1 MGLRPGGVHGAEA
14 PRTAAGDVARLL
26 ACVVARELSDG
37 ETVAFGLHA
46 ELLLAAA
53 LLAQRLHAP
62 NLTIRHGLRVERGH
76 ELSPAAWTGEPTSRS
91 HELVEYLEAHDA
103 ILDVASRS
111 SPMRFCDVFFVGGM
125 QIDREG
131 STNLI
136 GLKGGDGRLAVR
148 GPGSIGTTSIG
159 TLARHVILFSGEH
172 TTRRFVERVD
182 YVSLPGWRRR
192 AAAGLEGGPSL
203 CVTPLAVLDFAD
215 GHMRLRSV
223 HAHATEAEVRR
234 RTGFAL
240 PGSPV
245 RVTPPPTA
253 VELAALREIDPSG
266 RLDTLG
272 PGPDGERP

>member
-1 MGLRPGGVHGAEA
+1 RAGPRALPRVRRGRRGAPAGRPGPLPALPRAPRLWPRGTRGLRPDHRRREAAGAEDGRGVSGE
-14 PRTAAGDVARLL
+14 PELARLL
-26 ACVVARELSDG
+26 ACVVARELRDG

-76 ELSPAAWTGEPTSRS
+76 ELSPAAWTDEPTSRS
-91 HELVEYLEAHDA
+91 HGLVEYLEAHDA

-136 GLKGGDGRLAVR
+136 GLKGKDGRLAVR

-159 TLARHVILFSGEH
+159 TLARHVIIFSGEH
-172 TTRRFVERVD
+172 TTRRFVETVD
-182 YVSLPGWRRR
+182 YVSVPGWKRR
-192 AAAGLEGGPSL
+192 AAAGLEGGPAL
-203 CVTPLAVLDFAD
+203 CLTPLAVMDFAD
-215 GHMRLRSV
+215 G
-223 HAHATEAEVRR
+223 
-234 RTGFAL
+234 
-240 PGSPV
+240 
-245 RVTPPPTA
+245 
-253 VELAALREIDPSG
+253 
-266 RLDTLG
+266 
-272 PGPDGERP
+272 

>member
-1 MGLRPGGVHGAEA
+1 MGLSPGGGPAA
-14 PRTAAGDVARLL
+14 GPRTAAGDLGRLL

-37 ETVAFGLHA
+37 EVVAFGLHA

-62 NLTIRHGLRVERGH
+62 NLTIRHGLRVERGP
-76 ELSPAAWTGEPTSRS
+76 ELSPAAWTEVPTSRS
-91 HELVEYLEAHDA
+91 HELVEYLETHDA

-136 GLKGGDGRLAVR
+136 GLKGKDGRLAVR

-172 TTRRFVERVD
+172 TTRRFVEQVD
-182 YVSLPGWRRR
+182 YVSVPGWRRR

-215 GHMRLRSV
+215 GGMRLRSV
-223 HAHATEAEVRR
+223 HAHATETEVRR
-234 RTGFAL
+234 RTGFTL
-240 PGSPV
+240 PPSPV
-245 RVTPPPTA
+245 RATPPPTA
-253 VELAALREIDPSG
+253 AELEALAVIDPSG
-266 RLDTLG
+266 RLDTLELS
-272 PGPDGERP
+272 PDGGRL